1 MHTLKKLGCL
11 FAAIISAAGPWAATT
26 RAQGSRKDDVV
37 FNSRGQPMAGA
48 SVRVCAASAGT
59 TSPCS
64 PLASIYSDNAL
75 TQALANPISTD
86 GLGNYSFYA
95 APGRYV
101 IEIAGPAITTRQV
114 RDVILPSDPSMSSSS
129 ALSAF
134 SLALAGGLSVAG
146 NAAVTGTLTVGGGSV
161 PSTNVANTWTA
172 NQTFNTPVTLNS
184 TGGNVAQK
192 YACSNGNVQYVDS
205 LIGSDSNDGCSA
217 GTAKQYVATAWTTLY
232 NASGNG
238 GGKHMGGTIFAS
250 DDGGYPIYW
259 DASHHTARIIGP
271 NDPNWQGTA
280 NATQTIGG
288 VVWYTQLSG
297 VHLVGQGCSSGG
309 NSTGEKPQCRFG
321 FGAGDSTGVGLQISG
336 TNTPM
341 TFENIRI
348 QDAKNPLAL
357 GLDSNQ
363 KLNENDNT
371 AEVSFR
377 NYLFSPSS
385 VTTAGPG
392 PGVLIGSTV
401 FEDYF
406 WDGSIAGNLGEM
418 WTISS
423 CSRTS
428 NVTTCTTSTANGLQA
443 GDLFYIRGT
452 TDSTF
457 VMSGGLTVDSS
468 TQFHFTQNAP
478 NGSSTGGT
486 IFTCRHAAI
495 CVNTQGAQ
503 SASPDIFGDMH
514 TSNGPIFMQVGVTTF
529 NPVLHHILSESLPV
543 NDAAVVIQGLGGN
556 TAAYA
561 YMDTNDVQVAD
572 NATGSVAVQIYAAPS
587 GFNNMPVPV
596 GSTSAGPKV
605 PGSYIASREG
615 TGYNTPCEK
624 NRSVGFVGTKICG
637 EYDALWRAA
646 SPALAQFAQYGISN
660 TNPNHW
666 FGGQGSGYASG
677 VVTAITGPDG
687 FSDAGQATQNISP
700 AGTGSQV
707 VADGDIVIA
716 FSIWR
721 APSGI
726 PTTLAGG
733 LGNASHP
740 FVFTTGGG
748 CSGVYFQDITGD
760 ASTILSTM
768 PFGGNVGG
776 PNLSGGEWERSF
788 GIFKM
793 RGSGTCS
800 NIHFEALGDG
810 THPMQLYMPMMYYIP
825 AGTISDAEAAAI
837 AYYGSATPFS
847 FPGNVAWSPAWL
859 YGRRLGVLQQ
869 YTNGVGATAL
879 ASGDFSLSGGWGGSP
894 TVGSIIGTDQGFTAT
909 ITAGSSPAANPT
921 VTLTFHDGAW
931 PNAPVFTCS
940 SASGGTGSPQLWL
953 VSTTTTALTAVY
965 NGTPS
970 ASATYP
976 VTCVGIGR

>member
-1 MHTLKKLGCL
+1 MLKMKKLGWI
-11 FAAIISAAGPWAATT
+11 FVAIICAAGPWATNAQ
-26 RAQGSRKDDVV
+26 AQGSRKDDVV
-37 FNSRGQPMAGA
+37 FNSRGQPLAGA
-48 SVRVCAASAGT
+48 SVRVCASTAGT

-64 PLASIYSDNAL
+64 PLASIFSDNGL

-101 IEIAGPAITTRQV
+101 IEVSGPAITTHQQ
-114 RDVILPSDPSMSSSS
+114 RDVILPSDPSMTSSS

-146 NAAVTGTLTVGGGSV
+146 NASVTGTLSVAGGSV
-161 PSTNVANTWTA
+161 PSTNTANTWTA
-172 NQTFNTPVTLNS
+172 NQTFSTPVTLNS
-184 TGGNVAQK
+184 AGGNVAQK

-232 NASGNG
+232 NSSGNSG
-238 GGKHMGGTIFAS
+238 AKHTGGTIFAS

-259 DASHHTARIIGP
+259 DSGHHTARIIGP

-288 VVWYTQLSG
+288 MIWYTQLSG
-297 VHLVGQGCSSGG
+297 VHLVGQGCSSAG
-309 NSTGEKPQCRFG
+309 NGSAEKPQCRFA

-377 NYLFSPSS
+377 NYYFTPSN
-385 VTTAGPG
+385 VTAAGYG

-406 WDGSIAGNLGEM
+406 WDGAIAGNLGEM
-418 WTISS
+418 WNLAS
-423 CSRTS
+423 CTRTS
-428 NVTTCTTSTANGLQA
+428 NVTTCTTSATNGLQA
-443 GDLFYIRGT
+443 GDLFYLRGT
-452 TDSTF
+452 SDSTF
-457 VMSGGLTVDSS
+457 VVSTNLNVDST

-478 NGSSTGGT
+478 NGSSTGGVV
-486 IFTCRHAAI
+486 FTCRHAAM
-495 CVNTQGAQ
+495 CVNVGGQQ
-503 SASPDIFGDMH
+503 SASPIIYGDMH
-514 TSNGPIFMQVGVTTF
+514 TSNGPIFMAVGQTSFT
-529 NPVLHHILSESLPV
+529 PVIHHVLSESLPSD
-543 NDAAVVIQGLGGN
+543 DAALVVVGMGGS

-561 YMDTNDVQVAD
+561 GLDMQDLQVAD
-572 NATGSVAVQIYAAPS
+572 NATGSTNIQMYAEPA
-587 GFNNMPVPV
+587 GFNNTPIAV
-596 GSTSAGPKV
+596 GSSAGGLGV
-605 PGSYIASREG
+605 PGGTVAAKEG
-615 TGYNTPCEK
+615 TGYNTPCEQTR
-624 NRSVGFVGTKICG
+624 NVGFIGTKICG
-637 EYDALWRAA
+637 EQDVIWRSA
-646 SPALAQFAQYGISN
+646 SPALSQFSQYSVGN
-660 TNPNHW
+660 TNPSHW
-666 FGGQGSGYASG
+666 FGGQTSSYASG
-677 VVTAITGPDG
+677 VVTPIAGPAG
-687 FSDAGQATQNISP
+687 FTDAGQASQNIAA
-700 AGTGSQV
+700 AGTGSQA

-716 FSIWR
+716 FSMWR
-721 APSGI
+721 APSGL
-726 PTTLAGG
+726 PTSAVGG
-733 LGNASHP
+733 LGNPSNP

-748 CSGVYFQDITGD
+748 CSGVYFQDISGD
-760 ASTILSTM
+760 ASTMLQLM
-768 PFGGNVGG
+768 PYGGNVGG
-776 PNLSGGEWERSF
+776 PNLSGNEWERGF
-788 GIFKM
+788 GVFKM
-793 RGSGTCS
+793 RGSGTCT
-800 NIHFEALGDG
+800 NIHWEALGDS

-837 AYYGSATPFS
+837 AYYGSAAPFQMS
-847 FPGNVAWSPAWL
+847 AKVAWSPAWL

-879 ASGDFSLSGGWGGSP
+879 VSGDFLLSGGWGGSP
-894 TVGSIIGTDQGFTAT
+894 AIGSITGTDQGFTAT
-909 ITAGSSPAANPT
+909 VTAGSSPAANPT

-931 PNAPVFTCS
+931 PNAPIFTCS
-940 SASGGTGSPQLWL
+940 SAPGGSGTPQLWL
-953 VSTTTTALTAVY
+953 VSTTTTALTATY

-970 ASATYP
+970 ASSTYP